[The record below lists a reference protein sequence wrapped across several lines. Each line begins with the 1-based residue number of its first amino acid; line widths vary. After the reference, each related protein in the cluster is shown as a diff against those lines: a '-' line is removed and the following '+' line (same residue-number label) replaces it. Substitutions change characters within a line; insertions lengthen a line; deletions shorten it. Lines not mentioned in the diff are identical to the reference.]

1 MTLPSELFASLWQR
15 LEAHASDIVSQ
26 PFVGR
31 DAQEF
36 AQIVRLSEDHSNAD
50 VPAEIG
56 SYLAADPKG
65 RVRTQ
70 IATRPAHSKPRDLGP
85 VDK

>member
-1 MTLPSELFASLWQR
+1 LTLPGELFASLWQR

-31 DAQEF
+31 HAREF

-70 IATRPAHSKPRDLGP
+70 IATRPAHSKPRDLSP